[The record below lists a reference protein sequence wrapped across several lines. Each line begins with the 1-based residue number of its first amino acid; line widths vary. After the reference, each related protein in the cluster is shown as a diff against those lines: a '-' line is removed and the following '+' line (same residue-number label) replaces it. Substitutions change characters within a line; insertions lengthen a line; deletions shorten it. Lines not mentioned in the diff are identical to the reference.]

1 MTGLGT
7 VINSAGIIAGGLV
20 GHFTGKLFKEE
31 QQEAL
36 NKACGISVLFI
47 AIAGAMEGMLRIE
60 GDTITSGK
68 SMLVVLCLAAG
79 TVIGFERFGEW
90 LKHKTG
96 NSGDSGFVNAFV
108 TSSLTVC
115 IGAMAI
121 VGAIQDGMLNDY
133 STLMVKTVLDFI
145 IIAVMTKTAVS
156 YLSLIGSVLIFCV
169 GVNLVWGKKVRVANM
184 LPAVVLAILAAYLPW
199 HF

>member
-79 TVIGFERFGEW
+79 T
-90 LKHKTG
+90 
-96 NSGDSGFVNAFV
+96 
-108 TSSLTVC
+108 
-115 IGAMAI
+115 
-121 VGAIQDGMLNDY
+121 
-133 STLMVKTVLDFI
+133 
-145 IIAVMTKTAVS
+145 
-156 YLSLIGSVLIFCV
+156 
-169 GVNLVWGKKVRVANM
+169 
-184 LPAVVLAILAAYLPW
+184 
-199 HF
+199 